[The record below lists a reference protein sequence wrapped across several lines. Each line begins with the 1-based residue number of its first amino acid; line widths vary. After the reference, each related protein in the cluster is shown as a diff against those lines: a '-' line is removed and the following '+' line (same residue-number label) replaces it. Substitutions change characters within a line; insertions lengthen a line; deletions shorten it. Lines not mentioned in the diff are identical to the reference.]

1 VLCPEASQKAESF
14 PFVVYN
20 PRVPQLTTSQVRAVL
35 RQLTVGERLP
45 SGAVVRAAL
54 KRQFGSP
61 GGVARIYRLLAEER
75 VRLEPPRPHDE
86 SEDLRRELA
95 LMTERATRAEFR
107 EEAHQRR
114 WAEEVDR
121 LRRQVDAFEP
131 LRKQAEIAVESCKLL
146 RHQLQAAEMRA
157 STFERRLW
165 EIEEQQL
172 SLGSSRGEESSIHP
186 SNNGVPPK
194 GS

>member
-1 VLCPEASQKAESF
+1 LWPEITQKAESF
-14 PFVVYN
+14 PFIAYN
-20 PRVPQLTTSQVRAVL
+20 PGVPQLTTSQVRAVL

-45 SGAVVRAAL
+45 SGAAVRAEL

-61 GGVARIYRLLAEER
+61 GGVTRIYRLLAEER
-75 VRLEPPRPHDE
+75 VRLEPPRPRDE
-86 SEDLRRELA
+86 SEVLRRELA

-165 EIEEQQL
+165 EIEEQL
-172 SLGSSRGEESSIHP
+172 LTSGSSGGGESSIHP